1 MEALMIT
8 RLYVEKKENFN
19 VESEKLL
26 KDIKENVHVDL
37 ENIRIINTY
46 DIKNLDETIEG
57 EVVNTV
63 LSEPNVD
70 EVRKEMTFDQE
81 KAFRIKLLEG
91 QFDQRANSAVECSE
105 IITLKR
111 LEIEASKI
119 YVLKGDISTEDIEKI
134 KNYLINPVE
143 NEIVS
148 LDKPSDIKNFNTSI
162 SEVEII
168 DGFTSLQRDELVAFA
183 NDRGFAMDIEDL
195 EHIQNYF
202 LSEKRNPTIT
212 ELRVLD
218 TYWSDH
224 CRHTTFLTHLEEI
237 DFEKESYIK
246 ETFNRY
252 VEIREELNRKKDITL
267 MDLAVIMMKYQRAQG
282 NLDNLDISDE
292 VNACTIHVP
301 VDVNGKDEDYLIMFK
316 NETHNHPT
324 EIEPFG
330 GASTCLGGAIRDPLS
345 GRAYVYQGMRVT
357 GAADPRTPIEETL
370 EGKLPQSIIT
380 KKAAQGFSSYG
391 NQIGLATGLV
401 DEVYDEG
408 FLAKRMEVGA
418 VVGAS
423 PQEDVT
429 RKTPSSGDLILLLGG
444 KTGRDGCG
452 GATGSSKKH
461 SEDSIL
467 TSGAEVQKG
476 NAPEERKLQRL
487 FRNPKFSKAIKKS
500 NDFGAGG
507 VSVAIGELA
516 DSLTV
521 NLDKVPKKYQ
531 GLDGTELAISE
542 SQERMAIVINPKDL
556 DLIEKACSKENVEAT
571 VVAKVEDHGRFIMKW
586 QGKEIFNISRA
597 FIETNGVMKQASVKV
612 KEPTGTYFTKDTQ
625 GSIKERWSKVLTDL
639 NVCSKKGLV
648 EMFDSTVG
656 AGTVL
661 MPFGGRYMN
670 TPTQTMV
677 AKVPVENAET
687 STCTLMTYGYD
698 PKIGRWSPYHAG
710 VYNVLSSI
718 AKIVATGG
726 DYRDIRFSF
735 QEYFESL
742 GENPEK
748 WGKPFAALLG
758 TLKVLDT
765 FNLAAIGGKDS
776 MSGTFNDIH
785 VPPTLISFALA
796 PGKVEDII
804 SPEFKAPDHYIYTLP
819 LHLDK
824 NELPD
829 LNQLKSGYSH
839 ISQLIKDKKIVS
851 AYAITSGGLA
861 ESLSKMAFGNQIGME
876 LSGDLSEEDLFIPS
890 HGSIVFES
898 KERLDDENFKY
909 IAKTIS
915 NYTIKFNDLSMNLE
929 DFEKQWKKP
938 LEKIFPSHEDAK
950 GKVTP
955 IKHVDKK
962 RKYSKVK
969 VEKPKVF
976 IPAFPGTNC
985 EYDTKRAFEKAGGIG
1000 EIVVFKNQNK
1010 TDIEASINEMVK
1022 VIKKSQIIAIPG
1034 GFSAGDEPEGSGK
1047 FIASVFRNEKMKSAV
1062 EDLLNNRDGL
1072 IIGICNGFQ
1081 ALVKLGLLP
1090 SGEIRRLDDDSPTLT
1105 FNKIG
1110 RHISNVSKVK
1120 MVSNLSPW
1128 LQEANFDEIYET
1140 PMSHGEGRFYAS
1152 EEVIKGLIENGQVAT
1167 RYVNDKGQPTMN
1179 GQYNPNGSVE
1189 AIEGITSRDG
1199 RIFGK
1204 MGHVERVENDLLVN
1218 IYDKKDMRIFESGIK
1233 YFTHKQ
1239 KHKH

>member
-1 MEALMIT
+1 MIT

-26 KDIKENVHVDL
+26 KDIKENVHVAL

-46 DIKNLDETIEG
+46 DIKDLDDSIKE
-57 EVVNTV
+57 EVIHTV

-70 EVRKEMTFDQE
+70 QVAEKMTFNSE
-81 KAFRIKLLEG
+81 NAFRIKLLEG

-105 IITLKR
+105 IITMER

-119 YVLKGDISTEDIEKI
+119 YVLEGNITKKDLETI
-134 KNYLINPVE
+134 KDYLINPVE
-143 NEIVS
+143 NEVVP
-148 LDKPSDIKNFNTSI
+148 LDKPEEIKVFNTRI
-162 SEVEII
+162 SDVEVITGFRNLSEKELI
-168 DGFTSLQRDELVAFA
+168 DFA
-183 NDRGFAMDIEDL
+183 ENRGFAMDIEDL
-195 EHIQNYF
+195 QHIQKYF
-202 LSEKRNPTIT
+202 LQEKRDPTIT
-212 ELRVLD
+212 ELKVLD

-224 CRHTTFLTHLEEI
+224 CRHTTFLTKLETI
-237 DFEKESYIK
+237 DFESDDYIK
-246 ETFNRY
+246 ESFERY
-252 VEIREELNRKKDITL
+252 QEIRDEIGRDKDITL
-267 MDLAVIMMKYQRAQG
+267 MDLAVIMMKYQRAKG
-282 NLDNLDISDE
+282 NLENLDISEE
-292 VNACTIHVP
+292 VNACTINVP
-301 VDVNGKDEDYLIMFK
+301 VDVNGEAEDYLIMFK

-345 GRAYVYQGMRVT
+345 GRAYVYQGMRIT
-357 GAADPRTPIEETL
+357 GAADPRKPIEETL
-370 EGKLPQSIIT
+370 EGKLPQRIIT

-423 PQEDVT
+423 PKKDVT
-429 RKTPSSGDLILLLGG
+429 RKSPKKGDLILLLGG

-487 FRNPKFSKAIKKS
+487 YRIPEFSKVIKKS

-521 NLDKVPKKYQ
+521 NLDKVPKKYK

-542 SQERMAIVINPKDL
+542 SQERMAIVIDPKDL
-556 DLIEKACSKENVEAT
+556 DLVNKYCHGENVEAT
-571 VVAKVEDHGRFIMKW
+571 VVAEVEDHGRFIMKW
-586 QGKEIFNISRA
+586 QGKEIFNISRE
-597 FIETNGVMKQASVKV
+597 FIETNGVMKKATVKV
-612 KEPTGTYFTKDTQ
+612 SHPTGNYFSKKTDTDLEDEWLNVM
-625 GSIKERWSKVLTDL
+625 KNL
-639 NVCSKKGLV
+639 NVCSKKGLS

-656 AGTVL
+656 AGSVL
-661 MPFGGRYMN
+661 MPYGGKYMK
-670 TPTQTMV
+670 TPIQTMV
-677 AKVPVENAET
+677 AKVPVLKGET
-687 STCTLMTYGYD
+687 KTCTLMTYGYD
-698 PKIGRWSPYHAG
+698 PEIGKWSPYHAG
-710 VYNVLSSI
+710 IFNVLSSI
-718 AKIVATGG
+718 AKIIATGG
-726 DYRDIRFSF
+726 NYNDIRFSF

-742 GENPEK
+742 GQDPVK

-765 FNLAAIGGKDS
+765 FDLAAIGGKDS
-776 MSGTFNDIH
+776 MSGTFNEIH

-796 PGKVEDII
+796 PGNVENII
-804 SPEFKAPDHYIYTLP
+804 SPEFKSTGNYVYELAID
-819 LHLDK
+819 LDVDA
-824 NELPD
+824 LPD
-829 LNQLKSGYSH
+829 LEKIKAGYEKL
-839 ISQLIKDKKIVS
+839 SQLIESKKVIS
-851 AYAITSGGLA
+851 AYAVGTGGLA
-861 ESLSKMAFGNQIGME
+861 ECISKMAFGNRIGFKFRE
-876 LSGDLSEEDLFIPS
+876 KINQEKIFSPS
-890 HGSIVFES
+890 YGSIVFES
-898 KERLDDENFKY
+898 KEKIDSELFNLVGE
-909 IAKTIS
+909 
-915 NYTIKFNDLSMNLE
+915 TIKEYIIKKDDYELSLE
-929 DFEKQWKKP
+929 KIETNWEQP
-938 LEKIFPSHEDAK
+938 LEKIFPQYEETTGDI
-950 GKVTP
+950 TP
-955 IKHVDKK
+955 IKYKSEE
-962 RKYSKVK
+962 RKFSEVK
-969 VEKPKVF
+969 IEKPKVF

-985 EYDTKRAFEKAGGIG
+985 EYDTKKAFEKVGGEA
-1000 EIVVFKNQNK
+1000 EIVVFKNQTK
-1010 TDIEASINEMVK
+1010 ESIEESINQMVN
-1022 VIKKSQIIAIPG
+1022 VINKSQIIAIPG

-1047 FIASVFRNEKMKSAV
+1047 FIASVFRNEKMKAAV
-1062 EDLLNNRDGL
+1062 EDLLDNRDGL

-1090 SGEIRRLDDDSPTLT
+1090 DGKIEKLEENSPTLT

-1110 RHISNVSKVK
+1110 RHVSNVSKVK

-1128 LQEANFDEIYET
+1128 LKEAEFDSIYET
-1140 PMSHGEGRFYAS
+1140 PMSHGEGRFYANS
-1152 EEVIKGLIENGQVAT
+1152 DVINGLIENGQVAT
-1167 RYVNDKGQPTMN
+1167 RYVNASGEPTLN

-1189 AIEGITSRDG
+1189 AIEGITSKDG

-1204 MGHVERVENDLLVN
+1204 MGHVERVYEDLLVN

-1233 YFTHKQ
+1233 YFTHQ
-1239 KHKH
+1239 

>member
-1 MEALMIT
+1 MIT
-8 RLYVEKKENFN
+8 RFYVEKKENFN

-37 ENIRIINTY
+37 KNIRIVNTY
-46 DIKNLDETIEG
+46 DIKDLEDSIKEA
-57 EVVNTV
+57 VVHTV

-70 EVRKEMTFDQE
+70 QVSEEMTFDP
-81 KAFRIKLLEG
+81 KNAFRIKLLEG

-105 IITLKR
+105 IITMKR
-111 LEIEASKI
+111 LAMEASKI
-119 YVLKGDISTEDIEKI
+119 YVLDDTVTAEDKKKI
-134 KNYLINPVE
+134 IDYLINPVE
-143 NEIVS
+143 NEIVP
-148 LDKPSDIKNFNTSI
+148 LEKPNRIKDFNTEI
-162 SEVEII
+162 SDVEII
-168 DGFTSLQRDELVAFA
+168 SGFRSFTEKELITFA
-183 NDRGFAMDIEDL
+183 NARGFAMDIEDL
-195 EHIQNYF
+195 EHIQKYF
-202 LSEKRNPTIT
+202 LMEKRDPTIT
-212 ELRVLD
+212 ELKVLD

-224 CRHTTFLTHLEEI
+224 CRHTTFLTKLEAI
-237 DFEKESYIK
+237 DFEANDYIK
-246 ETFNRY
+246 ESFERY
-252 VEIREELNRKKDITL
+252 KEIREEIKRDKDITL
-267 MDLAVIMMKYQRAQG
+267 MDLAVIMMKYQRAKG
-282 NLDNLDISDE
+282 NLDNLDISEE
-292 VNACTIHVP
+292 VNACTIDVP
-301 VDVNGKDEDYLIMFK
+301 VDVNGKKEDYLIMFK

-345 GRAYVYQGMRVT
+345 GRAYVYQGMRIT
-357 GAADPRTPIEETL
+357 GAADPRKPIEETL
-370 EGKLPQSIIT
+370 EGKLPQRIIT

-423 PQEDVT
+423 PKRDVT
-429 RKTPSSGDLILLLGG
+429 RKTPEKGDLIVLLGG

-487 FRNPKFSKAIKKS
+487 YRIPEFSRVIKKS

-542 SQERMAIVINPKDL
+542 SQERMAIVISPKDL
-556 DLIEKACSKENVEAT
+556 DLVNKYCHEENVEAT

-586 QGKEIFNISRA
+586 REEEIFNISRE
-597 FIETNGVMKQASVKV
+597 FIETNGVMKSAKVKV
-612 KEPTGTYFTKDTQ
+612 MHPKNHFFSKKIDEGLEKQ
-625 GSIKERWSKVLTDL
+625 WVNVIKDL
-639 NVCSKKGLV
+639 NVCSKKGLS

-656 AGTVL
+656 AGSVL
-661 MPFGGRYMN
+661 MPYGGKYMK
-670 TPTQTMV
+670 TPIQTMV
-677 AKVPVENAET
+677 AKVPVLDGET
-687 STCTLMTYGYD
+687 KTCTLMSYGYD
-698 PKIGRWSPYHAG
+698 PEIGKWSPYHAG
-710 VYNVLSSI
+710 VFNVLSSI
-718 AKIVATGG
+718 AKIVSTGG
-726 DYRDIRFSF
+726 NYDDIRFSF

-742 GENPEK
+742 GEDPVK

-758 TLKVLDT
+758 TLKVLDA
-765 FNLAAIGGKDS
+765 FDLAAIGGKDS

-796 PGKVEDII
+796 PGNVENII
-804 SPEFKAPDHYIYTLP
+804 APELKSSGNYVYELSID
-819 LHLDK
+819 LD
-824 NELPD
+824 NEALPD
-829 LNQLKSGYSH
+829 LEKLKKGYNKLSK
-839 ISQLIKDKKIVS
+839 LIKNKEVVS
-851 AYAITSGGLA
+851 AYAVGTGGLA
-861 ESLSKMAFGNQIGME
+861 ECISKMAFGNRIGFKF
-876 LSGDLSEEDLFIPS
+876 EENISQEKIFSPGY
-890 HGSIVFES
+890 GSIAFES
-898 KERLDDENFKY
+898 KEKIKSDLFDLIGETINEYIVKKDE
-909 IAKTIS
+909 IDIS
-915 NYTIKFNDLSMNLE
+915 
-929 DFEKQWKKP
+929 
-938 LEKIFPSHEDAK
+938 LEKIEKHWEAPLERIFPQYEETT
-950 GKVTP
+950 GEITP
-955 IKHVDKK
+955 IKYKSEE
-962 RKYSKVK
+962 RNYSKVK
-969 VEKPKVF
+969 IEKPKVF

-985 EYDTKRAFEKAGGIG
+985 EYDTKKAFEKVGGEA
-1000 EIVVFKNQNK
+1000 EIVVFKNQ
-1010 TDIEASINEMVK
+1010 TPEGIEGSIDQMVE

-1047 FIASVFRNEKMKSAV
+1047 FIASVFRNEKMKAAV

-1090 SGEIRRLDDDSPTLT
+1090 DGKIKKLDENSPTLT

-1110 RHISNVSKVK
+1110 RHVSNVSKVK

-1128 LQEANFDEIYET
+1128 LKEATFDSIYET
-1140 PMSHGEGRFYAS
+1140 PMSHGEGRFYANK
-1152 EEVIKGLIENGQVAT
+1152 EVLDQLIENGQVAT
-1167 RYVNDKGQPTMN
+1167 RYVNPTGEATMD

-1189 AIEGITSRDG
+1189 AIEGITSEDG

-1204 MGHVERVENDLLVN
+1204 MGHVERVYKDLLVN
-1218 IYDKKDMRIFESGIK
+1218 IYDKKDMKIFESGIK
-1233 YFTHKQ
+1233 YFTHK
-1239 KHKH
+1239 